1 MADVQ
6 TKATCIEGSYLTR
19 ALSPVLQGAS
29 SVDLVVLDLF
39 NSGQL
44 LEQLVYNSS
53 YSQLNSKL
61 QCNPF
66 YKAWLKNLIK

>member
-1 MADVQ
+1 MGPLNSDLAV
-6 TKATCIEGSYLTR
+6 AWSP
-19 ALSPVLQGAS
+19 PVLQGAS

-44 LEQLVYNSS
+44 LEQLVNNSS
-53 YSQLNSKL
+53 YSELNSKL

-66 YKAWLKNLIK
+66 YKALLENLIK